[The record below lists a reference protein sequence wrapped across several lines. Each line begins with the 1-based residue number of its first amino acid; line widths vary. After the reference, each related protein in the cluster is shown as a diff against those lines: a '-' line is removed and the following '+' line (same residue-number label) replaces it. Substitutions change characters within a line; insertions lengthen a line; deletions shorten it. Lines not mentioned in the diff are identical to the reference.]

1 MGKNKTLRDRA
12 SDLVDTLAPHVE
24 TARDVAGPALAD
36 ARDRAVPLLV
46 DARDRAVPLL
56 VDARDR
62 AVPLL
67 VDARDRATP
76 LLSDA
81 RDRATPLLS
90 DARDRATPYLDKA
103 APYLSDAREKAAPL
117 VAEARDR
124 ITHDVLPALNAA
136 VAAVDDATEDVR
148 TETLKRGKAVAAALR
163 GEAAAA
169 LAPEPT
175 SHKLRNVLLA
185 LGLGGAGFAA
195 YKKFGPQQST
205 SSWQSSYTPPP
216 VGVPTTN
223 DTAASDPAEAA
234 ADATDVPHT
243 ATTPDN
249 PVIVV
254 DVDKP

>member
-24 TARDVAGPALAD
+24 SARDVAVPA
-36 ARDRAVPLLV
+36 LV

-76 LLSDA
+76 LLVDA

-103 APYLSDAREKAAPL
+103 APYLSDARDKAAPL
-117 VAEARDR
+117 VSEARDR
-124 ITHDVLPALNAA
+124 LSNDVLPVLNAA
-136 VAAVDDATEDVR
+136 VAAIDDATEDVR
-148 TETLKRGKAVAAALR
+148 NETVKRGKAVAAALR

-185 LGLGGAGFAA
+185 LGLSGAGFAA
-195 YKKFGPQQST
+195 YKKFGPKQST

-216 VGVPTTN
+216 VGVPTTD

-254 DVDKP
+254 DVDKQ